1 MKKERLTNIFNLPT
15 GVSNAVRNISSLYS
29 KGDSDI
35 SMTGLIDSSL
45 IKILQDKYKDQ
56 IKEDVSDRIWSVFGS
71 AVHHII
77 EHSDTTENTIKE
89 KRFFGES
96 EGWKIS
102 GAIDRVILRNIT
114 AYENETIEI
123 ADIEDYK
130 CTSVW
135 SIIYPKDSWEK
146 QTNGYAWL
154 LRQNGYIVGNL
165 SIIVLA
171 RDWQKSKADES
182 KRNGGNYPP
191 LPIHV
196 VKIRKWSDEEQDAY
210 IKDRVVTH
218 QEADYIFNMH
228 NEQIPCTN
236 EERWKNPPTYAVKV
250 KNKKRA
256 LKVFDLENDAQD
268 YAKNISESYIET
280 RPSIAR
286 RCKDYCNV
294 KPFCEVARK
303 EGYV

>member
-1 MKKERLTNIFNLPT
+1 MKKELLTNKFNLPT
-15 GVSNAVRNISSLYS
+15 GVSNAIRNISSLYS

-35 SMTGLIDSSL
+35 STTGLIDSPL
-45 IKILQDKYKDQ
+45 IKVLKDKFGDHIQ
-56 IKEDVSDRIWSVFGS
+56 EDISDRIWAIFGS
-71 AVHHII
+71 SVHHLI

-89 KRFFGES
+89 KRFYGEC

-102 GAIDRVILRNIT
+102 GAIDRVILKNIT
-114 AYENETIEI
+114 AYENDVIEI

-135 SIIYPKDSWEK
+135 SIIFPKESWER
-146 QTNGYAWL
+146 QLNTYAWL
-154 LRQNGYIVGNL
+154 LRQNRYIVGNL
-165 SIIVLA
+165 SIVVLA

-182 KRNGGNYPP
+182 MRNGGNYPP
-191 LPIHV
+191 LPIHE
-196 VKIRKWSDEEQDAY
+196 VKIRKWSDEEQDKY

-218 QEADYIFNMH
+218 QEADFRFNME
-228 NEQIPCTN
+228 NIQVPCSD

-250 KNKKRA
+250 KNKVRA
-256 LKVFDLENDAQD
+256 LKVFDLEEDAQD
-268 YAKNISESYIET
+268 YAKNTKDSFVEK